1 MLVKEGSE
9 RILLNRR
16 GMLKTLLP
24 LELVG
29 LKSSKDKVVKSM
41 MIKFQV
47 TERATKVATVSL
59 DGKVISKSDSKIKPP
74 TRI

>member
-1 MLVKEGSE
+1 
-9 RILLNRR
+9 
-16 GMLKTLLP
+16 MLKTLPP

-47 TERATKVATVSL
+47 TERAIRVATVSL
-59 DGKVISKSDSKIKPP
+59 AGKVISKSDSKIKLP